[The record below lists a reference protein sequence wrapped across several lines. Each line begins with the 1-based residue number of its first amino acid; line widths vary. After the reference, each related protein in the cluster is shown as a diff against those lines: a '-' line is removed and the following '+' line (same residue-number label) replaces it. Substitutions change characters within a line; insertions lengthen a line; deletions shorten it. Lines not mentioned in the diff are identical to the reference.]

1 MTLPENPSNAGVVAE
16 RHGHMGLLRL
26 NRPQAL
32 NALDLQGVRVMTEA
46 LRAWAADPGIVGV
59 VLRGATA
66 DGRPPA
72 LCAGGDL
79 KFFHRAALAGDPALD
94 AFFTEEYELNHLIH
108 GYAKP
113 YVALMDGIVMGG
125 GMGISQGARWR
136 VVTERSVLAMPETNI
151 GLFPDVGGGWFLA
164 RCPGRIGEY
173 LALTGQALHAGDAIA
188 CGLADLRVDADELP
202 ELGARLLAARD
213 EQQIEQLLRSAARP
227 ADGASLAQRRE
238 TLDRHFS
245 QPDIAS
251 LLDSLQRDADEFAQ
265 ATLQLLRQR
274 SPLMLGVALEQ
285 VRRARTMALA
295 DELRMERDIMFH
307 CFHPGGGGHGDAVE
321 GIRALVIDKD
331 RRPRW
336 NPARLEDLDPS
347 AVAGYFVSPWAPA
360 EHPLAHL
367 RDV

>member
-1 MTLPENPSNAGVVAE
+1 MLRHVPQPALGERTLSMVAYDHAVGGQ
-16 RHGHMGLLRL
+16 RRG
-26 NRPQAL
+26 
-32 NALDLQGVRVMTEA
+32 ALDDGVRAHVVQDLERDRMPRLSRKT
-46 LRAWAADPGIVGV
+46 PG
-59 VLRGATA
+59 
-66 DGRPPA
+66 
-72 LCAGGDL
+72 
-79 KFFHRAALAGDPALD
+79 
-94 AFFTEEYELNHLIH
+94 
-108 GYAKP
+108 
-113 YVALMDGIVMGG
+113 
-125 GMGISQGARWR
+125 
-136 VVTERSVLAMPETNI
+136 
-151 GLFPDVGGGWFLA
+151 
-164 RCPGRIGEY
+164 
-173 LALTGQALHAGDAIA
+173 
-188 CGLADLRVDADELP
+188 ELP

-227 ADGASLAQRRE
+227 ADGASLAQRRD